1 MTYVHVASVTTHADG
16 STSEREYLAE
26 CPGHTG
32 REAYRRRLARLRD
45 AGRDVATEKHGTD
58 LVIVLTTRS
67 SDSTTVERMSF
78 DGSAS

>member
-32 REAYRRRLARLRD
+32 REAYRSRLAGLR
-45 AGRDVATEKHGTD
+45 AVGADVVTEKRGTD
-58 LVIVLTTRS
+58 LVIVLTTRHN
-67 SDSTTVERMSF
+67 DCTTVERLTF